1 MDNKLIKVEGEQGI
15 ARDLLSGAILSVDQN
30 AFDIWKAKRDKEKQN
45 ESRLVSLEEKM
56 SNIELMLT
64 KIMEKL

>member
-15 ARDLLSGAILSVDQN
+15 ARDPRSGAILSVDQN

-45 ESRLVSLEEKM
+45 ESRLVSLEEKL

>member
-30 AFDIWKAKRDKEKQN
+30 AFDIWKIVKFVIEK
-45 ESRLVSLEEKM
+45 
-56 SNIELMLT
+56 NIYL
-64 KIMEKL
+64 I

>member
-1 MDNKLIKVEGEQGI
+1 MDDKLIKVEREQGI

-45 ESRLVSLEEKM
+45 ESRLVSLEEKL

>member
-15 ARDLLSGAILSVDQN
+15 ARDPLSGAILSVDQN

-45 ESRLVSLEEKM
+45 ESRLVSLEEKL

>member
-15 ARDLLSGAILSVDQN
+15 ARDLLSGAILSVDKN

>member
-45 ESRLVSLEEKM
+45 ESRLVSLEEKL